1 MNVQSDKYNIK
12 KNNNDD
18 DEEEEEN
25 DIIMMLIIN
34 KLTVSFSSLDVWILS
49 SWPMYT
55 STLKEWLL
63 QVLKST

>member
-34 KLTVSFSSLDVWILS
+34 KLTVSFSSLDV
-49 SWPMYT
+49 
-55 STLKEWLL
+55 
-63 QVLKST
+63 